1 MLLTEILAQNQAI
14 GPEVVASAP
23 LDEVSD
29 EFFVRN
35 LVTEGVIS
43 ATVLTQARAQKYGVG
58 FVDLSQYQPD
68 TLAVASLPAD
78 LCRRHNVLPLKIKEN
93 DLYLAMSN
101 PSDILALDDVR
112 AFSTYSVVP
121 ILVEQDALLNA
132 IRKSYRL
139 DGDISELTSEL
150 EGDVVIDEEDAELS
164 QIANDAPIVR
174 FVNLVIS
181 QAITD
186 RASDIHIEPGQSE
199 LRIRYRID
207 GVLHEMQRES
217 KKIQAGVISRIKIM
231 SDIDIAERRK
241 PQDGRMTFRNGDDV
255 RDLRV
260 ATLPTVWGEK
270 IIMRILDTG
279 SISKSVSNLGM
290 LPQNKAL
297 FDTALQKS
305 NGMILVTGPTG
316 SGKSTTL
323 YAALAAV
330 QNPSVNIITVEDP
343 VEYRMADINQIQVN
357 QRAGLT
363 FSSALRSILR
373 ADPDIILLGEIR
385 DKETAQI
392 ALEASL
398 TGHLVL
404 STLHTNDAPSSMM
417 RLIELGVEPF
427 LVASSVSY
435 VVAQRLVRRLC
446 DKCKEVA
453 SIPPEMLTNLGFN
466 VENAVFYKPRGCSM
480 CSNTGYLGRLAIH
493 EVMKVSEKIAQLTIE
508 RVSSTELGEVAESEG
523 MTRLLHDGLLKASAG
538 LTSIDEVLRVVA

>member
-14 GPEVVASAP
+14 GPDVVASAP
-23 LDEVSD
+23 RDEVSD

-68 TLAVASLPAD
+68 TLAVASLPAE
-78 LCRRHNVLPLKIKEN
+78 LCRRHNVLPLKIKDN
-93 DLYLAMSN
+93 DLYLAMTN

-112 AFSTYSVVP
+112 AFSTHAVVP
-121 ILVEQDALLNA
+121 ILVEQDALQNA

-150 EGDVVIDEEDAELS
+150 EGDVVVEDEDAELS

-186 RASDIHIEPGQSE
+186 RASDIHIEPGQNE

-241 PQDGRMTFRNGDDV
+241 PQDGRMTFRNGDET

-330 QNPSVNIITVEDP
+330 QDPSVNIITVEDP

-404 STLHTNDAPSSMM
+404 STMHTNDAPSSMM

-453 SIPPEMLTNLGFN
+453 TIPPEVLANLGFSASD
-466 VENAVFYKPRGCSM
+466 AVFYKARGCSM

-508 RVSSTELGEVAESEG
+508 RVSSSELGDIAEAEG